1 MKLCS
6 QCEFI
11 YEDDQERC
19 DMDGAE
25 LVHEPTLEHVFPN
38 NTLQAKAEM
47 ERVPAR
53 LIIPLSRLQQAETS
67 KTQPKVFVARK
78 RFALQIAA
86 GFLLTVVAFASFYAA
101 ARLFQPRA
109 QTATNTLKTSY
120 SSVVSGASSSL
131 DKPETPNAKIEPSQS
146 LAQTRNS
153 KIATAPSSDKIETQ
167 GSNRETPI
175 PALPRVKPLPR
186 LKPLPTLKPLP
197 RLADQRRSLSVSR
210 KAPVHNAKQMDNSKK
225 ESRFGSFIKKT
236 GRILT
241 KPFKS

>member
-38 NTLQAKAEM
+38 NALQATAEM
-47 ERVPAR
+47 KRVPAR
-53 LIIPLSRLQQAETS
+53 LIIPLSRLQQARTS

-78 RFALQIAA
+78 GFALRIAA
-86 GFLLTVVAFASFYAA
+86 GFLLAVIAFASFYAA
-101 ARLFQPRA
+101 ARLQPRA
-109 QTATNTLKTSY
+109 QTATNTGKTSY
-120 SSVVSGASSSL
+120 STVVSGASSSL
-131 DKPETPNAKIEPSQS
+131 DKPETPNANIEPAQS
-146 LAQTRNS
+146 VAQTRNS
-153 KIATAPSSDKIETQ
+153 KLATAPSSDKIETQ
-167 GSNRETPI
+167 GSNRETPT

-197 RLADQRRSLSVSR
+197 RLAEQSRSLS
-210 KAPVHNAKQMDNSKK
+210 APVHNAKQRANAKK